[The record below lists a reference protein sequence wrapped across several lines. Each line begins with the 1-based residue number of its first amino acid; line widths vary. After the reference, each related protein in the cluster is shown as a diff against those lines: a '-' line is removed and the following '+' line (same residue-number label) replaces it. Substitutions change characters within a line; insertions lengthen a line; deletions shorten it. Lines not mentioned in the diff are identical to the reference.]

1 MSQSR
6 VGWAVRLMPPALTS
20 CLILMVCSLSLS
32 RSFYEL
38 CAIHV
43 FFALTLAS
51 VVIVFVH
58 VRPVMEFLQ
67 LAAVVTALGAA
78 QAIVLRVPLRWPV
91 IAGLVGVSSL
101 GLLGVRRVWATPEKR
116 TLLHYA
122 FLPPLLF
129 VLLEYASP
137 TLLGITGKLHP
148 KTLDVFL
155 YVFDGSLG
163 VQPSFVVGQWA
174 LRSHWLIPA
183 AVCCYYLLPA
193 VLMFVYSQQLVRNV
207 DFAMQAFLAFFIA
220 GPLGV
225 IFYNLVPACGP
236 VYLVG
241 ANFPLAPASLQQLK
255 DLLIVPVAISG
266 ARNAFPSLH
275 MGWAL
280 LAWWYSAGTSWW
292 TRSFAAVFAAGTAV
306 ATLAIGEHYLV
317 DLVVAF
323 PFVLIVGAACR
334 FDVAISKWRRWGSIL
349 GGLSLLLG
357 WAALLRFAPRV
368 GLISPIVPWALI
380 GGTLAFCWLLRS
392 CSQGPLNSRPENQVD
407 A

>member
-1 MSQSR
+1 MSQSK
-6 VGWAVRLMPPALTS
+6 VGWAIRLLPPALTG
-20 CLILMVCSLSLS
+20 CLILMVCSFSLS
-32 RSFYEL
+32 RGFYEL

-51 VVIVFVH
+51 VVIVFLH
-58 VRPVMEFLQ
+58 VRPVMELLQ
-67 LAAVVTALGAA
+67 LAAVVAALGAV

-91 IAGLVGVSSL
+91 IAGLVGVCSL
-101 GLLGVRRVWATPEKR
+101 GLLGVRRVWATPEK
-116 TLLHYA
+116 TILLHYA

-129 VLLEYASP
+129 AVLGYASP

-148 KTLDVFL
+148 KTLDLFL

-163 VQPSFVVGQWA
+163 FQPSFVVGQWA
-174 LRSHWLIPA
+174 LRSRWLVRA

-236 VYLVG
+236 MYLVG
-241 ANFPLAPASLQQLK
+241 AKFPLAPASLQPLK

-280 LAWWYSAGTSWW
+280 LACWYSTGTSWW
-292 TRSFAAVFAAGTAV
+292 TKSFAAVFSAGTAV

-323 PFVLIVGAACR
+323 PFVLIVGAACQ
-334 FDVAISKWRRWGSIL
+334 FDVAISKWRRWGPIL
-349 GGLSLLLG
+349 GGLLLLLG

-392 CSQGPLNSRPENQVD
+392 CSQGPSPEHRVD